1 MMSNQASGLPTVRAS
16 SQKGAGKSGSVAPG
30 GREVDLPALNLSG
43 DDGAGG
49 GAGGAAANVPTEMP
63 PTPRR
68 RDVET
73 MPSFEIMEHLRKR
86 NCVPTGFYED
96 DKHKLQVLFDEDYE
110 KQKATRQAYLAH
122 VNANR
127 KANYTREFAERK
139 QQRDVMEISTALKNN
154 PRVPVW
160 LEMVKVGQSA
170 AYASWNGIKRP
181 LVRHIAAQLPVQSN
195 LLGLEF
201 CRCGINDEICSF
213 VATMLLSNRSLRQLN
228 LAENHIGAAGLTAL
242 AKALEVN
249 DVLRFIGLQGNPLRN
264 VSDSEQPSDAGVKV
278 VAEMLKVN
286 NSLVRL
292 DLLNTGLAASS
303 FALLGEALR
312 RNQSVVI
319 IDADAT
325 LASLGDARAIK
336 LALAANQHR
345 QKMELAKK
353 KKARLVV
360 KRVEIQEELVVEEKH
375 EEKRVLEWIET
386 ARRDRIQDRK
396 HLLQEQ
402 RDKQLA
408 EEERQRAAA
417 QAAMEEV
424 LATASKKKNKKG
436 GKAKKKK

>member
-1 MMSNQASGLPTVRAS
+1 MSSNQASGLPTVRAG
-16 SQKGAGKSGSVAPG
+16 SQKGAGKSGNVGPG
-30 GREVDLPALNLSG
+30 GRELDLPALNLPG

-49 GAGGAAANVPTEMP
+49 GAATNVPTEMP

-68 RDVET
+68 RDVDT

-110 KQKATRQAYLAH
+110 KQKATRQAYMAH

-154 PRVPVW
+154 PRVPAW
-160 LEMVKVGQSA
+160 LELVKVGQSA
-170 AYASWNGIKRP
+170 PYASWNGIKRP

-213 VATMLLSNRSLRQLN
+213 IATMLLSNRSLRQLN
-228 LAENHIGAAGLTAL
+228 LAENLIGAAGLTAL

-249 DVLRFIGLQGNPLRN
+249 DVLRFIGLQGNKLRN
-264 VSDSEQPSDAGVKV
+264 VPDTEQPSDAGVKV

-286 NSLVRL
+286 NTLVRL
-292 DLLNTGLAASS
+292 DLLNTGLGASS

-319 IDADAT
+319 LDADAT
-325 LASLGDARAIK
+325 LASLADARAIK
-336 LALAANQHR
+336 LSLAANQHR
-345 QKMELAKK
+345 QKLELAKK

-360 KRVEIQEELVVEEKH
+360 KKVEILEEEEVEQKH

-396 HLLQEQ
+396 RLLQEQ
-402 RDKQLA
+402 RDRQLA
-408 EEERQRAAA
+408 EEEQQREAARL
-417 QAAMEEV
+417 AMEAA
-424 LATASKKKNKKG
+424 LAAASKKKKKKG

>member
-1 MMSNQASGLPTVRAS
+1 M
-16 SQKGAGKSGSVAPG
+16 APG
-30 GREVDLPALNLSG
+30 GRELDLPALNLAEV
-43 DDGAGG
+43 DGAGG
-49 GAGGAAANVPTEMP
+49 GAATNVPTEMP

-68 RDVET
+68 RDVES

-96 DKHKLQVLFDEDYE
+96 DKHKLQLIFDEDYE
-110 KQKATRQAYLAH
+110 KQKATRQTYLAH

-154 PRVPVW
+154 PRVPAW

-170 AYASWNGIKRP
+170 LYASWNGIKRP

-195 LLGLEF
+195 LIGLEF

-213 VATMLLSNRSLRQLN
+213 IATMLLSNRSLRQLN
-228 LAENHIGAAGLTAL
+228 LAENLIGAAGLTAL

-264 VSDSEQPSDAGVKV
+264 VPDTEQPSDAGVKV
-278 VAEMLKVN
+278 VADMLKVN

-292 DLLNTGLAASS
+292 DLLNTGLGASS

-312 RNQSVVI
+312 RNQSVVVL
-319 IDADAT
+319 DADAT
-325 LASLGDARAIK
+325 LASLADARAIK
-336 LALAANQHR
+336 LALASNQHR
-345 QKMELAKK
+345 QKLELAKK

-360 KRVEIQEELVVEEKH
+360 KKVEIQEEEQVEQKH

-396 HLLQEQ
+396 RLLQEQ
-402 RDKQLA
+402 RDRQLA
-408 EEERQRAAA
+408 EEERQREAARM
-417 QAAMEEV
+417 AMEAA
-424 LATASKKKNKKG
+424 LAAASKKKKTKG